1 MLRNYFRFI
10 VYLFL
15 VVGFSSAR
23 AGAREDF
30 FRAVATDDAST
41 VMTLMV
47 RGFDP
52 NAVDDKGQHALYLSQ
67 RDSAFKVAE
76 ALMSHPQ
83 LRIDRPNAAGET
95 PLMMAALRGQ
105 VPWVIR
111 LLDKGA
117 RIEGT
122 VGAVGAVGGEGG
134 DPRGWTPLH
143 YAASAPD
150 AKAVE
155 LLLARGARTDAR
167 SPNGTTPLM
176 MAAQYGPE
184 AAVDLLLKQGADA
197 RLRND
202 LGLGAADFANR
213 AKRDSLAARLAAAR

>member
-1 MLRNYFRFI
+1 MRNHFRFI
-10 VYLFL
+10 AYLIL
-15 VVGFSSAR
+15 VIGVSSSR
-23 AGAREDF
+23 AGAHEDF
-30 FRAVATDDAST
+30 FKAVVNDDAST

-52 NAVDDKGQHALYLSQ
+52 NALDEKGQNPLYLSQ
-67 RDSAFKVAE
+67 REAAFKVAE
-76 ALMSHPQ
+76 TLMSHPQ

-95 PLMMAALRGQ
+95 PLMMAALRGHL
-105 VPWVIR
+105 PWMVR

-117 RIEGT
+117 RIEG
-122 VGAVGAVGGEGG
+122 AVGGQGGEGS

-155 LLLARGARTDAR
+155 LLLARGARADAR

-184 AAVDLLLKQGADA
+184 AAVDLLLKRGADA

-202 LGLGAADFANR
+202 LDLGAADFAGR
-213 AKRDSLAARLAAAR
+213 AKRESLAARLAAAAR

>member
-10 VYLFL
+10 AYLIL
-15 VVGFSSAR
+15 AIGFSNVR
-23 AGAREDF
+23 AGAHEDF
-30 FRAVATDDAST
+30 FKAVSGNDASA
-41 VMTLMV
+41 VMTLLV

-52 NAVDDKGQHALYLSQ
+52 NALDEKGQNPLYLSQ
-67 RDSAFKVAE
+67 RDGALKVAE
-76 ALMSHPQ
+76 TLMSHPQ
-83 LRIDRPNAAGET
+83 LRIDQANAAGET
-95 PLMMAALRGQ
+95 PLMMAALRSQ
-105 VPWVIR
+105 LPWMIR

-117 RIEGT
+117 RIEG
-122 VGAVGAVGGEGG
+122 AVVVQPGEGRE
-134 DPRGWTPLH
+134 PRGWTPLH

-176 MAAQYGPE
+176 MAAQYGSE
-184 AAVDLLLKQGADA
+184 AAVDLLLKQGANA

-202 LGLGAADFANR
+202 LDLGAADFASR
-213 AKRDSLAARLAAAR
+213 AKRESLAARLAAAAR

>member
-1 MLRNYFRFI
+1 MLRNYFRF
-10 VYLFL
+10 VAYLIL
-15 VVGFSSAR
+15 VIGFSNAS
-23 AGAREDF
+23 AGAHDDF
-30 FRAVATDDAST
+30 FKSIPSDDAST

-52 NAVDDKGQHALYLSQ
+52 NALDDKGQNALYLSQ
-67 RDSAFKVAE
+67 RHSAFKVAE

-83 LRIDRPNAAGET
+83 LRIDQANAAGET

-105 VPWVIR
+105 VPWMVR

-117 RIEGT
+117 RIEGA
-122 VGAVGAVGGEGG
+122 VAGAGG
-134 DPRGWTPLH
+134 DARGWTPLH

-155 LLLARGARTDAR
+155 VLLARGARTDAR

-176 MAAQYGPE
+176 MAAQYGSE

-202 LGLGAADFANR
+202 LGLNVVDFARR
-213 AKRDSLAARLAAAR
+213 AARESLAARLAAAAR

>member
-1 MLRNYFRFI
+1 MLRSYFRFV
-10 VYLFL
+10 VYLIL
-15 VVGFSSAR
+15 VIGISSAR
-23 AGAREDF
+23 AGAHEDF
-30 FRAVATDDAST
+30 FKAIPSDDAST

-52 NAVDDKGQHALYLSQ
+52 NAVDEKGQNALYLSQ
-67 RDSAFKVAE
+67 RNSAFKVAE

-83 LRIDRPNAAGET
+83 LRIDLPNAAGET
-95 PLMMAALRGQ
+95 PLMMAALRGH
-105 VPWVIR
+105 VPWVVR

-117 RIEGT
+117 RIEG
-122 VGAVGAVGGEGG
+122 ALGGEGS
-134 DPRGWTPLH
+134 DIRGWTPLH

-155 LLLARGARTDAR
+155 VLLARGARKDAR

-176 MAAQYGPE
+176 MAAQYGDE
-184 AAVDLLLKQGADA
+184 AAVDMLLKQGADV

-202 LGLGAADFANR
+202 LDLAAADFAR
-213 AKRDSLAARLAAAR
+213 RGGREPLAARLTAAAR

>member
-10 VYLFL
+10 IYLILAF
-15 VVGFSSAR
+15 GFSAAR
-23 AGAREDF
+23 AGAHEDF
-30 FRAVATDDAST
+30 FKAIASDDAST

-52 NAVDDKGQHALYLSQ
+52 NALDEKGQNPLYLSQ
-67 RDSAFKVAE
+67 RDGAFKVAE

-95 PLMMAALRGQ
+95 PLMMAALRGH
-105 VPWVIR
+105 VPWMIR
-111 LLDKGA
+111 LLEKGA
-117 RIEGT
+117 RIE
-122 VGAVGAVGGEGG
+122 GAVGAVGGEGG
-134 DPRGWTPLH
+134 HPRGWTPLH

-150 AKAVE
+150 ARAVE

-184 AAVDLLLKQGADA
+184 VVVDLLLKRGADA

-202 LGLGAADFANR
+202 LDLGAADFAAR
-213 AKRDSLAARLAAAR
+213 AKRESLAARLAAAAR